1 MSNIGRKAIDIG
13 SVSVEIK
20 GNEVHYKGPKATGIY
35 IVPEELEVTLSDKNL
50 KLVPRLVSRDA
61 SRLWGLHRALLSNA
75 LGGAAN
81 EFQKQLKIV
90 GLGYKAVLQGKNI
103 QFSLGFSH
111 KIDVAL
117 PEGVSLEVDRP
128 GQLLTFK
135 STDKVA
141 LGQICSYVRSLKP
154 PEPYK
159 GTGIQYVGEHII
171 KKAGKTKSA

>member
-13 SVSVEIK
+13 PVSVEIK
-20 GNEVHYKGPKATGIY
+20 GNEVHYKGSMATGVY
-35 IVPEELEVTLSDKNL
+35 IVPEELSVTLNDKSL
-50 KLVPRLVSRDA
+50 SLAPQIVSRDT
-61 SRLWGLHRALLSNA
+61 SRLWGLHRALLSNTLA
-75 LGGAAN
+75 GAAN

-90 GLGYKAVLQGKNI
+90 GLGYKAVIQGKNI

-117 PEGVSLEVDRP
+117 PDGISLGVDRS

-135 STDKVA
+135 SIDKVA
-141 LGQICSYVRSLKP
+141 LGQICSYVRSLRP